1 MLENLKLAIGK
12 QKRLII
18 IFCLTIFIPSISLS
32 IFGVRAIR
40 NERFRLAKQIEN
52 EHRRAAEN
60 LKLQIDSQFEELSA
74 ILQNL
79 ARSDAFLQKDDAGIK
94 NLFDAILVE
103 NSLVEQVFVAFEGEE
118 PFFPLFQQGPSRS
131 LFPSVLVS
139 EGVLQERLGRAKT
152 SEFKEKNYKSAV
164 SLYRNI
170 FEQSHDTNLKARML
184 ASISRCLM
192 KANDNEGA
200 IRNYQRI
207 CEDYPESYSSSG
219 LPWALISQL
228 QMAGC
233 YLKLGQLQTSL
244 QTSLNLYRDIL
255 HMRWSLGEAQFKT
268 YASLTEDAIDENL
281 SKNQHSIQ
289 LNDYKEAFNQ
299 LKSLYRERL
308 GQWMV
313 INDIK
318 QEIFPELQGRQNSSM
333 YRPTSLQYHKTIN
346 ERNFLISAVQI
357 PDSSE
362 NRSVGLLGVKIR
374 EQYLIEDVIPDA
386 IDNIQFSDKMD
397 VVISRLSGKTLRG
410 EKNSSA
416 ELTLTTKFFED
427 NFPPWRIE
435 IFQSGEEAL
444 GALDIK
450 RSFYFWTIITLVVVL
465 IFGGVLIS
473 RTIAHEMAVL
483 KLKSDFVSSVSHEF
497 KSPLT
502 SIKALT
508 DRLQEGKVKD
518 SEKMKQYYSLIT
530 QDVDRL
536 TRLVRNVLDFS
547 KIEEGK
553 KEYEFVDTDVAQ
565 LVIEQV
571 EDFKKGEFTK
581 GLKIQS
587 QISEN
592 IPCIGIDKEAL
603 SQVLNNLLDN
613 AVKFSPDR
621 KEITVNVSKD
631 NINVFIEI
639 KDRGIGIPPHE
650 LNRIFDKFYQ
660 GRSTIRQMVKGTG
673 LGLTLVKHAV
683 EAHGGRITVNSQI
696 GEGST
701 FFIFLPIQRKGK

>member
-1 MLENLKLAIGK
+1 
-12 QKRLII
+12 
-18 IFCLTIFIPSISLS
+18 
-32 IFGVRAIR
+32 
-40 NERFRLAKQIEN
+40 
-52 EHRRAAEN
+52 
-60 LKLQIDSQFEELSA
+60 
-74 ILQNL
+74 
-79 ARSDAFLQKDDAGIK
+79 
-94 NLFDAILVE
+94 
-103 NSLVEQVFVAFEGEE
+103 
-118 PFFPLFQQGPSRS
+118 
-131 LFPSVLVS
+131 
-139 EGVLQERLGRAKT
+139 
-152 SEFKEKNYKSAV
+152 
-164 SLYRNI
+164 
-170 FEQSHDTNLKARML
+170 
-184 ASISRCLM
+184 
-192 KANDNEGA
+192 
-200 IRNYQRI
+200 
-207 CEDYPESYSSSG
+207 
-219 LPWALISQL
+219 
-228 QMAGC
+228 
-233 YLKLGQLQTSL
+233 
-244 QTSLNLYRDIL
+244 
-255 HMRWSLGEAQFKT
+255 
-268 YASLTEDAIDENL
+268 
-281 SKNQHSIQ
+281 
-289 LNDYKEAFNQ
+289 
-299 LKSLYRERL
+299 
-308 GQWMV
+308 
-313 INDIK
+313 
-318 QEIFPELQGRQNSSM
+318 M

-346 ERNFLISAVQI
+346 ARNFLISAVQI
-357 PDSSE
+357 PASSE
-362 NRSVGLLGVKIR
+362 NRSIGLLGVKIR

-386 IDNIQFSDKMD
+386 IDNIQVGDKMD
-397 VVISRLSGKTLRG
+397 VVISHLSGKTLRG

-416 ELTLTTKFFED
+416 ELTPTTEFFED

-435 IFQSGEEAL
+435 IFPSGGEAL

-450 RSFYFWTIITLVVVL
+450 RSFYFWTILTLVVVL

-518 SEKMKQYYSLIT
+518 SEKMKQYFSLIT

-536 TRLVRNVLDFS
+536 TRLVRNILDFS

-581 GLKIQS
+581 GLKIQA

-592 IPCIGIDKEAL
+592 IPCVGIDKEAL

-631 NINVFIEI
+631 NTNVFIEI
-639 KDRGIGIPPHE
+639 NDKGIGIPPHE

-660 GRSTIRQMVKGTG
+660 GRTTLRQSVKGTV

-701 FFIFLPIQRKGK
+701 FSISLPIQKKGK

>member
-1 MLENLKLAIGK
+1 MLVN
-12 QKRLII
+12 
-18 IFCLTIFIPSISLS
+18 
-32 IFGVRAIR
+32 
-40 NERFRLAKQIEN
+40 
-52 EHRRAAEN
+52 
-60 LKLQIDSQFEELSA
+60 
-74 ILQNL
+74 
-79 ARSDAFLQKDDAGIK
+79 
-94 NLFDAILVE
+94 
-103 NSLVEQVFVAFEGEE
+103 
-118 PFFPLFQQGPSRS
+118 
-131 LFPSVLVS
+131 
-139 EGVLQERLGRAKT
+139 
-152 SEFKEKNYKSAV
+152 
-164 SLYRNI
+164 
-170 FEQSHDTNLKARML
+170 
-184 ASISRCLM
+184 ISRCLI
-192 KANDNEGA
+192 KAEDYEGA

-244 QTSLNLYRDIL
+244 QTSLDLYRDIL

-281 SKNQHSIQ
+281 SKNQPSLQ
-289 LNDYKEAFNQ
+289 LNDYKKVINQ
-299 LKSLYRERL
+299 LKSLHRERL
-308 GQWMV
+308 EQWMV

-333 YRPTSLQYHKTIN
+333 YRPTSLKYHKTIN
-346 ERNFLISAVQI
+346 ARNFLISAVQI

-362 NRSVGLLGVKIR
+362 NRSIGLLGVKIK

-397 VVISRLSGKTLRG
+397 VVISHLSGKILRG

-416 ELTLTTKFFED
+416 ELTTTTEFFED

-435 IFQSGEEAL
+435 VFQSGGEAL
-444 GALDIK
+444 GVLDIK
-450 RSFYFWTIITLVVVL
+450 RSFYFWTILTLVVVL

-536 TRLVRNVLDFS
+536 TRLVRNILDFS

-553 KEYEFVDTDVAQ
+553 KEYEFVETDVAQ
-565 LVIEQV
+565 LVTERV
-571 EDFKKGEFTK
+571 EDFKKEEFSK
-581 GLKIQS
+581 GLKIQA

-621 KEITVNVSKD
+621 KEIRVSVRKD
-631 NINVFIEI
+631 NTNVFIEI
-639 KDRGIGIPPHE
+639 NDRGIGIPPQE
-650 LNRIFDKFYQ
+650 LDKIFDKFYQ
-660 GRSTIRQMVKGTG
+660 GRSTLRQSVKGTG
-673 LGLTLVKHAV
+673 LGLALVKHTV
-683 EAHGGRITVNSQI
+683 KAHGGRIAVNSQI

-701 FFIFLPIQRKGK
+701 FSISLPIQKKEK

>member
-1 MLENLKLAIGK
+1 
-12 QKRLII
+12 
-18 IFCLTIFIPSISLS
+18 
-32 IFGVRAIR
+32 
-40 NERFRLAKQIEN
+40 
-52 EHRRAAEN
+52 
-60 LKLQIDSQFEELSA
+60 
-74 ILQNL
+74 
-79 ARSDAFLQKDDAGIK
+79 
-94 NLFDAILVE
+94 
-103 NSLVEQVFVAFEGEE
+103 
-118 PFFPLFQQGPSRS
+118 
-131 LFPSVLVS
+131 
-139 EGVLQERLGRAKT
+139 
-152 SEFKEKNYKSAV
+152 
-164 SLYRNI
+164 
-170 FEQSHDTNLKARML
+170 
-184 ASISRCLM
+184 
-192 KANDNEGA
+192 
-200 IRNYQRI
+200 
-207 CEDYPESYSSSG
+207 
-219 LPWALISQL
+219 
-228 QMAGC
+228 
-233 YLKLGQLQTSL
+233 
-244 QTSLNLYRDIL
+244 
-255 HMRWSLGEAQFKT
+255 MRWSLGEAQFKT